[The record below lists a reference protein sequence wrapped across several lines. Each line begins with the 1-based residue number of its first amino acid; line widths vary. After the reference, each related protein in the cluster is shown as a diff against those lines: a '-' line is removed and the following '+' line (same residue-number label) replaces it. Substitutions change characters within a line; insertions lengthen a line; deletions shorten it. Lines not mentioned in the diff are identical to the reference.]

1 MEFHWDKTKA
11 AENLKKHGISFSEAS
26 EVFSDPLH
34 ISVLDIRF
42 DQLEERWISIGMTA
56 KGKLIVV
63 GHLYSITREQGKE
76 TISIITAREATRKER
91 EQYEKIG

>member
-34 ISVLDIRF
+34 ISVLDVRF
-42 DQLEERWISIGMTA
+42 DKLEERWISIGMTA

-76 TISIITAREATRKER
+76 TIRIITAREATRKER

>member
-1 MEFHWDKTKA
+1 MEFDWSKTKA
-11 AENLKKHGISFSEAS
+11 GDNLRKHGISFSEAS

-34 ISVLDIRF
+34 ISVLDFRF

-76 TISIITAREATRKER
+76 TIRIITAREATRKER
-91 EQYEKIG
+91 EQYENIG